1 MATSTFDRKIEISD
15 MESLKRLVKVMESD
29 SPQPISCH
37 PFSDDDRK
45 RMEELLDQW
54 LSHSKN

>member
-15 MESLKRLVKVMESD
+15 MESLKRLVKVMECD
-29 SPQPISCH
+29 SPQHISCY

-45 RMEELLDQW
+45 KGEELLDQW
-54 LSHSKN
+54 LLHLKH